1 MAHFE
6 GTYSCGHE
14 GEVSIPGIR
23 KTGEYRAKMI
33 FSGLCPDCQAAA
45 DEKLVSELKEKYSSP
60 DSDLPML
67 EGSVKQIVWAESLRA
82 SRMDQVDYLV
92 KEIKNFYDDEGIKL
106 ALLAIQKI
114 FQISSSRWWIDH
126 RYYDLDYMVEH
137 YLRDYGDDMKDEMAM
152 EVLQQEASFDA
163 APKELHTSVV
173 ATIQFDDNEVRI
185 SSGKDEIIR
194 GVVKS
199 YGMRWNGVSW
209 SFPINATTGSAFDRA
224 AEIGNL
230 LLNAGVSIRTSN
242 QDLMDAAVASRFEPR
257 HENWIVRE
265 DDDHVRLVYPRSD
278 EIYSTAKRLPGA
290 KWVRG
295 TGMVIP
301 ATSVDEIL
309 DFAEQMDFEIT
320 KRAMALL
327 EAATEAKHSRLV
339 VSPAAPAK
347 QKTESEELAEILASS
362 REVIPDL
369 KDD

>member
-1 MAHFE
+1 MAHFD

-14 GEVSIPGIR
+14 GEVSIPGTR

-45 DEKLVSELKEKYSSP
+45 DEKLVDELKEKYSSP

-82 SRMDQVDYLV
+82 SRMNQVDYLV
-92 KEIKNFYDDEGIKL
+92 KKIKNFYDDEGIKL

-126 RYYDLDYMVEH
+126 RDYDLDYMVEN

-152 EVLQQEASFDA
+152 EVLQQEATFDA

-257 HENWIVRE
+257 HENWILRVHNE
-265 DDDHVRLVYPRSD
+265 VKLVFPRND
-278 EIYSTAKRLPGA
+278 EIYRTAKKIPGA
-290 KWVRG
+290 HWQSG
-295 TGMVIP
+295 TGMLIP
-301 ATSVDEIL
+301 SDSVDEIM
-309 DFAEQMDFEIT
+309 DFAERMDFRIAPLAQELLDQA
-320 KRAMALL
+320 AMR
-327 EAATEAKHSRLV
+327 KHTRKV
-339 VSPAAPAK
+339 VDPAPAAVHL
-347 QKTESEELAEILASS
+347 TEKEELNAILSSS
-362 REVIPDL
+362 REVLEDL

>member
-1 MAHFE
+1 MAHFD

-14 GEVSIPGIR
+14 GEVSIPGTR

-45 DEKLVSELKEKYSSP
+45 DEKLVAELKEKYSSP

-82 SRMDQVDYLV
+82 SRMNQVDYLV
-92 KEIKNFYDDEGIKL
+92 KKIKNFYDDEGIKL

-114 FQISSSRWWIDH
+114 FQISSSRWWID
-126 RYYDLDYMVEH
+126 RRDYDLDYMVEH
-137 YLRDYGDDMKDEMAM
+137 YLRDYGDDMKDEMTM
-152 EVLQQEASFDA
+152 EALQQEATFDA

-209 SFPINATTGSAFDRA
+209 SFSINVTTGSAFDRA

-257 HENWIVRE
+257 HENWILRVHNE
-265 DDDHVRLVYPRSD
+265 VKLVFPRND
-278 EIYSTAKRLPGA
+278 EIYRTAKKIPGA
-290 KWVRG
+290 HWQSG
-295 TGMVIP
+295 TGMLIP
-301 ATSVDEIL
+301 SDSVDEIM
-309 DFAEQMDFEIT
+309 DFAERMDFRIAPLAQDLLDQA
-320 KRAMALL
+320 AMR
-327 EAATEAKHSRLV
+327 KHMRKV
-339 VSPAAPAK
+339 VDPAPAAVHL
-347 QKTESEELAEILASS
+347 TEKEELNAILSSS
-362 REVIPDL
+362 REVLEDL